1 MNLNKTLKS
10 IDRNYLLLFLIVL
23 VGFVLIDCNTKM
35 FSKLLEGNS
44 NSCGAGN
51 SGGAA
56 GGGSCGKLNGVPDK
70 NPANTAKNSCNL
82 GAVNSL
88 GNNNN
93 NNGGLPQGYTEGIKE
108 YVSATGPLGREIPK
122 TLQGDFATL
131 KSFGLTNLKEV
142 VNYIPGDGPAQF
154 ITGNRDNNNAAGKRN
169 SNNVNRNNSVNRNN
183 NVNRNNSAP
192 KANTNANNAKNS
204 ANSNG
209 KCKPVIYGSMSCG
222 WTKKQL
228 KYMDDKG
235 LEYEYI
241 DCAKDRDACPKEV
254 SGFPTIKHCDGTL
267 KPGYQEL

>member
-35 FSKLLEGNS
+35 FSNLLEGNS
-44 NSCGAGN
+44 NSCAGGN
-51 SGGAA
+51 SGGAV

-70 NPANTAKNSCNL
+70 NPTNTAKNSCNL
-82 GAVNSL
+82 GAVNRL
-88 GNNNN
+88 GNN

-108 YVSATGPLGREIPK
+108 YVSATGPLGREVPK
-122 TLQGDFATL
+122 TLQGDFSTL
-131 KSFGLTNLKEV
+131 KSFGLTNLKDV

-154 ITGNRDNNNAAGKRN
+154 IAGNTNNNNAAGR
-169 SNNVNRNNSVNRNN
+169 R

-235 LEYEYI
+235 SDYEYV
-241 DCAKDRDACPKEV
+241 DCAKDRGACPKEV
-254 SGFPTIKHCDGTL
+254 TGFPTIKHCDGSL

>member
-35 FSKLLEGNS
+35 FSNLLEGNNNAP
-44 NSCGAGN
+44 NSKNNAPGN
-51 SGGAA
+51 
-56 GGGSCGKLNGVPDK
+56 GGSCGKLNGAPTG
-70 NPANTAKNSCNL
+70 NPTNTARNSCNSD
-82 GAVNSL
+82 AVNRL
-88 GNNNN
+88 DNNNSHR
-93 NNGGLPQGYTEGIKE
+93 LPQGFIEGDKV
-108 YVSATGPLGREIPK
+108 YVSATGPLGREVPK
-122 TLQGDFATL
+122 TLQGDYSTL
-131 KSFGLTNLKEV
+131 KSFGLTNLKDV

-154 ITGNRDNNNAAGKRN
+154 IAGNTNNNNAAGRRN
-169 SNNVNRNNSVNRNN
+169 ANRNNVNRNNSN
-183 NVNRNNSAP
+183 NVN
-192 KANTNANNAKNS
+192 ANNVNKN
-204 ANSNG
+204 NSNG
-209 KCKPVIYGSMSCG
+209 KCKYVIYGSMSCG

-235 LEYEYI
+235 LEYEYV